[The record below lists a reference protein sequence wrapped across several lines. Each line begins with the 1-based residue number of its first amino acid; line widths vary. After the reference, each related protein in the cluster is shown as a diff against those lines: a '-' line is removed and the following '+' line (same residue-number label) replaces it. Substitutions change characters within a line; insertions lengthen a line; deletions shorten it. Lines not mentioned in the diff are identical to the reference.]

1 LVKLEFELH
10 KHDVNSC
17 NVRDGIESL
26 PNYKNVLI
34 GCPTWNVGELQDDWD
49 MLFKD
54 FQKISFNDVTGAFF
68 WLVINLDIAV
78 II

>member
-1 LVKLEFELH
+1 MVKLEFELH
-10 KHDVNSC
+10 KHDVNSY